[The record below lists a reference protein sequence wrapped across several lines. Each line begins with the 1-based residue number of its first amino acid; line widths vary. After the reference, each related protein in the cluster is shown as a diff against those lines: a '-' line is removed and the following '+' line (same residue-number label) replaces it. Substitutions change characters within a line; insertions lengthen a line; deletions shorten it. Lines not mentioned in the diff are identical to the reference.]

1 MSLFR
6 PFMLIITSFLLASCA
21 GTSPDANKPKVRK
34 SLSEQLQDN
43 LAASIANVPPSLMG
57 NGPGTQQATQLTAS
71 TQEEMLAS
79 ADSGA
84 VFFTDPYNSDASIPG
99 LDEAFTRK
107 KENQRWIQSYSSAL
121 REAQRTGYPI
131 LIWFHHSKG
140 SPPSR
145 KLAADLLHT
154 REFEE
159 WAKENII
166 RVCYDQAEE
175 FESEPNA
182 KKRSRMKEYVSK
194 APSLFGVRGTPVLLI
209 MSPDGTKV
217 DTLRGYY
224 NGQIRLYFDQIKNS
238 DKLANQQYE
247 KFKKTLIPKGYR
259 TWTGANGN
267 TLFAK
272 LSRYSEKDQAVW
284 LQEFDGHQNKTS
296 LRSLSEEDRKWI
308 LDQKA
313 ARKASAPGA
322 EKR

>member
-1 MSLFR
+1 
-6 PFMLIITSFLLASCA
+6 MLITASLLLASCA

-182 KKRSRMKEYVSK
+182 
-194 APSLFGVRGTPVLLI
+194 
-209 MSPDGTKV
+209 
-217 DTLRGYY
+217 
-224 NGQIRLYFDQIKNS
+224 
-238 DKLANQQYE
+238 
-247 KFKKTLIPKGYR
+247 
-259 TWTGANGN
+259 
-267 TLFAK
+267 
-272 LSRYSEKDQAVW
+272 
-284 LQEFDGHQNKTS
+284 
-296 LRSLSEEDRKWI
+296 
-308 LDQKA
+308 
-313 ARKASAPGA
+313 
-322 EKR
+322 

>member
-1 MSLFR
+1 
-6 PFMLIITSFLLASCA
+6 MLIITSFLLASCA

-140 SPPSR
+140 SPPAGNWLRTCSTRGSSR
-145 KLAADLLHT
+145 NGPRKILSASAMT
-154 REFEE
+154 R
-159 WAKENII
+159 
-166 RVCYDQAEE
+166 R
-175 FESEPNA
+175 
-182 KKRSRMKEYVSK
+182 
-194 APSLFGVRGTPVLLI
+194 
-209 MSPDGTKV
+209 
-217 DTLRGYY
+217 
-224 NGQIRLYFDQIKNS
+224 KN
-238 DKLANQQYE
+238 L
-247 KFKKTLIPKGYR
+247 
-259 TWTGANGN
+259 
-267 TLFAK
+267 
-272 LSRYSEKDQAVW
+272 
-284 LQEFDGHQNKTS
+284 
-296 LRSLSEEDRKWI
+296 
-308 LDQKA
+308 
-313 ARKASAPGA
+313 KASRTPKSAVG
-322 EKR
+322 